1 MRTFFFIFL
10 LISFCTNAQ
19 TNYGRL
25 SYKVNS
31 YNSIGKKVGETTQIV
46 EFVSDSMIRVDQ
58 QTGSGLQ
65 TAIINYKDSTYIILM
80 TISDM
85 NIAIEMPKET
95 LRADNPKYTIK
106 YKCKK
111 EKIAG
116 IKAKKAII
124 VYEDR
129 EEEIYYAKEI
139 PGNFNQKFSGLKG
152 YPVKYAFRDESGS
165 IVYELSEIDP
175 YGINDN
181 TFIIPNDYHR
191 MTFEEFQ
198 KAISE

>member
-1 MRTFFFIFL
+1 MRTFLLIFL
-10 LISFCTNAQ
+10 FVPLCTSAQ
-19 TNYGRL
+19 TDYGRL

-31 YNSIGKKVGETTQIV
+31 YNSIGKKVGETAQIV
-46 EFVSDSMIRVDQ
+46 EFVSDSIIRVDQ
-58 QTGSGLQ
+58 ETGSGLQ
-65 TAIINYKDSTYIILM
+65 TAIINYKDSSYTILM

-85 NIAIEMPKET
+85 NIAIEMPRET
-95 LRADNPKYTIK
+95 LRADNPKYSIK

-116 IKAKKAII
+116 IKAKKALII
-124 VYEDR
+124 YEDS
-129 EEEIYYAKEI
+129 EEEIYYTKEI
-139 PGNFNQKFSGLKG
+139 PGQFNQKFSGLKG
-152 YPVKYAFRDESGS
+152 YPVKYSFRDPSGS

-175 YGINDN
+175 DGINDN